1 MKRLLM
7 LPLLLSS
14 VLAFAHD
21 EGHGPKLED
30 SPREGG
36 MLAPV
41 VLASEAKLGPKAA
54 LVYKA
59 ELVRGED
66 GAVKMFLYDSELK
79 PLKLDGLSPKAKGAV
94 LTEWKGK
101 STKKNF
107 VLTLDREA
115 WAYVGKAPKA
125 PRKPYNIDVTF
136 SEGKRKLLSAFDNLD

>member
-1 MKRLLM
+1 MKKLLL

-41 VLASEAKLGPKAA
+41 VLASEAGLGPKAA

-59 ELVRGED
+59 ELVRAED
-66 GAVKMFLYDSELK
+66 GGVKVFLYDAALK
-79 PLKLDGLSPKAKGAV
+79 PLKLESLSPKAGAV
-94 LTEWKGK
+94 LLTEKKGK
-101 STKKNF
+101 VSKAPFT
-107 VLTLDREA
+107 LTLDRA
-115 WAYVGKAPKA
+115 ISAYVGKAPKA
-125 PRKPYNIDVTF
+125 ARKPYNIDVTF
-136 SEGKRKLLSAFDNLD
+136 GEGKRKLLSAFDNLD

>member
-7 LPLLLSS
+7 MPLLLSS
-14 VLAFAHD
+14 LAAFGHD
-21 EGHGPKLED
+21 EGHGPKLDD

-66 GAVKMFLYDSELK
+66 GAVKVFLYDGALK
-79 PLKLDGLSPKAKGAV
+79 PLMLAGLSPKANAAL

-101 STKKNF
+101 ATKTNF
-107 VLTLDREA
+107 TLTLDRVI